1 MHNKASATVRTG
13 AAVLAILLTLA
24 ACGTKDPAAFVASA
38 KSYIAKGD
46 FKAAIIEAKNALQS
60 DRDNGEA
67 RLLLATALLESG
79 DPVGAEAELRKA
91 IDLKVPNDRTYPLLG
106 RSLIAQHKFDKAAD
120 ELGVPPLASA
130 SARADVGVS
139 RAIAAFARGDR
150 EQARTLLDA
159 ALVDEPRNVRALLLQ
174 ADFAGQ
180 GGNLAAAGKFVDSA
194 LEAQPDSLD
203 ALMMKANIALAAGKR
218 DDAQKLFEQA
228 IAAHPQS
235 VSPRYPLISLAVS
248 TGKMDLAKEQLA
260 KVKQLAPRDV
270 RTNYSDALVA
280 AISHDNARAREALQ
294 RVLAVQ
300 PDHLPGLLMSGLID
314 LELGSYASG
323 EDSLRKVIARVP
335 DEPSASRA
343 LAVLYLRRGL
353 PSQAL
358 DMLGPA
364 LKRSPDNALLLRTAG
379 EAYLAMGD
387 ASRAAGSYER
397 ANSIDKNNIGSQ
409 VRLAQVRLAAGET
422 DRALGDLQS
431 LTANESNSYQADL
444 ALFTAHMRR
453 REFDKALAVSDA
465 LAKKQPALP
474 LAPTMRGLA
483 YVGKRD
489 LKNAR
494 ASFEQALQVQ
504 ADYIPAMQNL
514 ALLDLREGKLQSARE
529 RYDRM
534 LAKDPKNEEALL
546 ALADLQIVTGAPPDK
561 VRQAFDKAITVNPGS
576 VRARLALIN
585 YNLRQ
590 RDGKAAVAA
599 AQTALDAFPNDIR
612 LLDAL
617 AVAQRASG
625 DADAALATYR
635 KAVQSQPDNAALLQ
649 RLAQVQAG
657 TKDYAGAVESLRK
670 ALALKPDMV
679 QAWGELAKVHM
690 LSGHADAAVAEAKK
704 LQKDRPDKAVGFALE
719 GEVLLAQKKW
729 AEAAAAFRQALSRD
743 PAPFLAVRTYLVLQ
757 AAGKTA
763 DATAFGDK
771 WIKDHP
777 KDPMFLQMLAE
788 QSQQRKDNPA
798 AIAGYKRVL
807 AVDSDN
813 LIALNNLAWLLATNK
828 DPAALGYAE
837 QAHRLA
843 PFNPNVLDT
852 LGYALARNGDPKR
865 AVEFLRMASS
875 LSPAQDD
882 IRLHLAEALAASG
895 DKAGARKEL
904 AELTKPEK
912 APAVRS
918 EAEKL
923 QGTL

>member
-1 MHNKASATVRTG
+1 MSSRSYALVVGLLTASVSLVSCSRDPQQLKLKYLASADAYV
-13 AAVLAILLTLA
+13 AK
-24 ACGTKDPAAFVASA
+24 KD
-38 KSYIAKGD
+38 YR
-46 FKAAIIEAKNALQS
+46 AAIVEYRKAIAQDS
-60 DRDNGEA
+60 HFGEA
-67 RLLLATALLESG
+67 RLKL
-79 DPVGAEAELRKA
+79 GA
-91 IDLKVPNDRTYPLLG
+91 
-106 RSLIAQHKFDKAAD
+106 
-120 ELGVPPLASA
+120 
-130 SARADVGVS
+130 
-139 RAIAAFARGDR
+139 
-150 EQARTLLDA
+150 
-159 ALVDEPRNVRALLLQ
+159 
-174 ADFAGQ
+174 
-180 GGNLAAAGKFVDSA
+180 
-194 LEAQPDSLD
+194 
-203 ALMMKANIALAAGKR
+203 
-218 DDAQKLFEQA
+218 
-228 IAAHPQS
+228 
-235 VSPRYPLISLAVS
+235 
-248 TGKMDLAKEQLA
+248 
-260 KVKQLAPRDV
+260 
-270 RTNYSDALVA
+270 
-280 AISHDNARAREALQ
+280 
-294 RVLAVQ
+294 
-300 PDHLPGLLMSGLID
+300 
-314 LELGSYASG
+314 
-323 EDSLRKVIARVP
+323 
-335 DEPSASRA
+335 
-343 LAVLYLRRGL
+343 
-353 PSQAL
+353 
-358 DMLGPA
+358 
-364 LKRSPDNALLLRTAG
+364 
-379 EAYLAMGD
+379 AYLG
-387 ASRAAGSYER
+387 AG
-397 ANSIDKNNIGSQ
+397 
-409 VRLAQVRLAAGET
+409 
-422 DRALGDLQS
+422 
-431 LTANESNSYQADL
+431 
-444 ALFTAHMRR
+444 
-453 REFDKALAVSDA
+453 
-465 LAKKQPALP
+465 
-474 LAPTMRGLA
+474 
-483 YVGKRD
+483 D
-489 LKNAR
+489 LKNAYAEYVR
-494 ASFEQALQVQ
+494 AADLMPESIEAQLRAGSMLLGTGEFPEAKARALT
-504 ADYIPAMQNL
+504 A
-514 ALLDLREGKLQSARE
+514 
-529 RYDRM
+529 